1 MKFCNRLCNYNIIQF
16 FSFLNFKK
24 NVVLDELV
32 PTILC
37 LPYVRSKKYL
47 KN

>member
-1 MKFCNRLCNYNIIQF
+1 MKFCNRLCNYNINQF

-32 PTILC
+32 PDDIMRTVC
-37 LPYVRSKKYL
+37 EK
-47 KN
+47 